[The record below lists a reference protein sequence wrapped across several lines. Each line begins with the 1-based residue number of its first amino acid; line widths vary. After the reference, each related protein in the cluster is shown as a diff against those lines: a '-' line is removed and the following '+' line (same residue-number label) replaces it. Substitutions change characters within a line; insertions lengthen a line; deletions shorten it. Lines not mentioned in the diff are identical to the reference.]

1 MVRKIKVPCNK
12 EKWLTLA
19 SQNSVLKKI
28 EKNKEIENFNH
39 VVAASQ
45 AYTTVN
51 WQSAVAL
58 LHMVYGWMPRML
70 KITPHTPAQQQA
82 ILSLLMRAKAGHLLG
97 EKELSD
103 LKKFTN
109 RSMVGASKLLH
120 VLNPQTYPIWDSRVA
135 RVFLWNNVSTSTFN
149 KPAHYLNYQNS
160 LICWSHC
167 HSVRKT
173 CRAIRKIQPAL
184 KGSSDVRII
193 ELVLFSKAGKKKK
206 SAVL

>member
-1 MVRKIKVPCNK
+1 MAREIRNLCTK

-19 SQNSVLKKI
+19 SQNSVLKRI

-70 KITPHTPAQQQA
+70 KITPHTLEQQQA
-82 ILSLLMRAKAGHLLG
+82 ILSFLMRAKGGALLL
-97 EKELSD
+97 EEELTD
-103 LKKFTN
+103 LKAFTN

-120 VLNPQTYPIWDSRVA
+120 VLNPQIYPIWDSRVA

-149 KPAHYLNYQNS
+149 KPARYLHY
-160 LICWSHC
+160 
-167 HSVRKT
+167 RKT
-173 CRAIRKIQPAL
+173 LECWASCPSVKEACEKIREIQSAL
-184 KGSSDVRII
+184 KYSSDVRII
-193 ELVLFSKAGKKKK
+193 ELVLFSKAGKKNKT
-206 SAVL
+206 AVL